1 MGKERILF
9 SKEIKVERIDKII
22 ASQTNYSRKD
32 VKKLISQKKVRVN
45 DEIVKRPEQK
55 FDEQQDTIYIDENK
69 LDMKKHI
76 YLVLNKPQGYISATE
91 DRTAKTVLDLVP
103 EQYMRKG
110 LFPAGR
116 LDKDTTGMMI
126 ITDDGE
132 FAHNILAPR
141 KHIEKTYRV
150 QIDIDITEEMKEK
163 FKQGIVLKDHVCCP
177 ATIVVENKNTAL
189 ITITEGKYHQ
199 IKKMFLEYYAGY
211 LWEIREVSL
220 LLFLLDIFF
229 TSLVAKKSYLFSFL
243 IGTGILTVE
252 VIPQAS
258 RTFIS
263 M

>member
-1 MGKERILF
+1 M
-9 SKEIKVERIDKII
+9 ERIDKII
-22 ASQTNYSRKD
+22 SSQTNYSRKD
-32 VKKLISQKKVRVN
+32 VKKLISQKKIRVN

-55 FDEQQDTIYIDENK
+55 VNEQQDAIYIDGNK
-69 LDMKKHI
+69 LDMKKNI
-76 YLVLNKPQGYISATE
+76 YLVLNKPQGYISTTE
-91 DRTAKTVLDLVP
+91 DKTAKTVLDLVP
-103 EQYMRKG
+103 EQYIRKG

-163 FKQGIVLKDHVCCP
+163 FKRGIVLKDHVCCP

-199 IKKMFLEYYAGY
+199 IKRMFGC
-211 LWEIREVSL
+211 
-220 LLFLLDIFF
+220 FG
-229 TSLVAKKSYLFSFL
+229 AKVVRLH
-243 IGTGILTVE
+243 
-252 VIPQAS
+252 
-258 RTFIS
+258 RIS
-263 M
+263 MGGLHLPSE

>member
-1 MGKERILF
+1 M
-9 SKEIKVERIDKII
+9 ERIDKII

-32 VKKLISQKKVRVN
+32 VKKLISQKKIKVN

-55 FDEQQDTIYIDENK
+55 FDEQQDAIYIDGNK
-69 LDMKKHI
+69 LDMKKQI

-91 DRTAKTVLDLVP
+91 DRKAKTVLDLVP

-163 FKQGIVLKDHVCCP
+163 IQTRNCSKRPCVLSSDDYSRKQ
-177 ATIVVENKNTAL
+177 
-189 ITITEGKYHQ
+189 KYG
-199 IKKMFLEYYAGY
+199 FNNNN
-211 LWEIREVSL
+211 R
-220 LLFLLDIFF
+220 
-229 TSLVAKKSYLFSFL
+229 
-243 IGTGILTVE
+243 
-252 VIPQAS
+252 
-258 RTFIS
+258 R
-263 M
+263 

>member
-1 MGKERILF
+1 M
-9 SKEIKVERIDKII
+9 ERIDKII

-55 FDEQQDTIYIDENK
+55 FDEQQDTIYIDGNK

-150 QIDIDITEEMKEK
+150 QIDIDITEEMREK

-177 ATIVVENKNTAL
+177 ATIIVEDKNTQNNKNYVYIRISEDKL
-189 ITITEGKYHQ
+189 IINTNNNEKDF
-199 IKKMFLEYYAGY
+199 IKEELKKWYKIQSEKTV
-211 LWEIREVSL
+211 IRL
-220 LLFLLDIFF
+220 H
-229 TSLVAKKSYLFSFL
+229 
-243 IGTGILTVE
+243 
-252 VIPQAS
+252 
-258 RTFIS
+258 RIS
-263 M
+263 MGGLQLPSDLEEGQCRELTKEELEKVCIRDK

>member
-1 MGKERILF
+1 M
-9 SKEIKVERIDKII
+9 ERIDKII

-116 LDKDTTGMMI
+116 TRQRYYWN
-126 ITDDGE
+126 DDYNRRWRVCTQ
-132 FAHNILAPR
+132 HTSSKKTHRKNI
-141 KHIEKTYRV
+141 
-150 QIDIDITEEMKEK
+150 
-163 FKQGIVLKDHVCCP
+163 
-177 ATIVVENKNTAL
+177 
-189 ITITEGKYHQ
+189 
-199 IKKMFLEYYAGY
+199 
-211 LWEIREVSL
+211 
-220 LLFLLDIFF
+220 
-229 TSLVAKKSYLFSFL
+229 
-243 IGTGILTVE
+243 
-252 VIPQAS
+252 
-258 RTFIS
+258 
-263 M
+263 

>member
-1 MGKERILF
+1 M
-9 SKEIKVERIDKII
+9 ERIDKII
-22 ASQTNYSRKD
+22 SSQTNYSRKD
-32 VKKLISQKKVRVN
+32 VKKLISQKKIRVN

-55 FDEQQDTIYIDENK
+55 VNEQQDAIYIEGQK
-69 LDMKKHI
+69 LDMKKNI
-76 YLVLNKPQGYISATE
+76 YLVLNKPQGYISTTE
-91 DRTAKTVLDLVP
+91 DKTAKTVLDLVP
-103 EQYMRKG
+103 EQYIRKG

-189 ITITEGKYHQ
+189 ITITEGKYHK
-199 IKKMFLEYYAGY
+199 IKRMFGC
-211 LWEIREVSL
+211 
-220 LLFLLDIFF
+220 FG
-229 TSLVAKKSYLFSFL
+229 AKVVRLH
-243 IGTGILTVE
+243 
-252 VIPQAS
+252 
-258 RTFIS
+258 RIS
-263 M
+263 MGGLQLPSDLREGQCRELTAEELEKVSKRDK

>member
-9 SKEIKVERIDKII
+9 SKVIKMERIDKII

-55 FDEQQDTIYIDENK
+55 FDELRDIIYIDENK
-69 LDMKKHI
+69 LDMKQHI

-177 ATIVVENKNTAL
+177 ATIIVEDKNTAL

-199 IKKMFLEYYAGY
+199 IKRMFEKTGKKVIY
-211 LWEIREVSL
+211 LKRLSMGSL
-220 LLFLLDIFF
+220 KLDE
-229 TSLVAKKSYLFSFL
+229 TLATGAYRPLTKSEL
-243 IGTGILTVE
+243 
-252 VIPQAS
+252 QALKEG
-258 RTFIS
+258 
-263 M
+263 

>member
-1 MGKERILF
+1 M
-9 SKEIKVERIDKII
+9 ERIDKII

-55 FDEQQDTIYIDENK
+55 FDEQQDTIY
-69 LDMKKHI
+69 KKHI

-199 IKKMFLEYYAGY
+199 IKRMLGCFG
-211 LWEIREVSL
+211 
-220 LLFLLDIFF
+220 
-229 TSLVAKKSYLFSFL
+229 AKVVRLH
-243 IGTGILTVE
+243 
-252 VIPQAS
+252 
-258 RTFIS
+258 RIS
-263 M
+263 MGGLQLPSDLIEGKCRELTAEELEKVCTRDK

>member
-1 MGKERILF
+1 M
-9 SKEIKVERIDKII
+9 ERIDKII

-55 FDEQQDTIYIDENK
+55 FNEQQDTIYIDENK

-103 EQYMRKG
+103 EQYKRKG

-150 QIDIDITEEMKEK
+150 QIDIDITKEMREK

-177 ATIVVENKNTAL
+177 ATIIVEDKNTAL

-199 IKKMFLEYYAGY
+199 IKRMF
-211 LWEIREVSL
+211 
-220 LLFLLDIFF
+220 
-229 TSLVAKKSYLFSFL
+229 
-243 IGTGILTVE
+243 
-252 VIPQAS
+252 
-258 RTFIS
+258 
-263 M
+263 